1 MPSFGSG
8 LVAILEAPVV
18 KTILFL
24 LALIAAPSAFAQ
36 RVAEPDVIPGQKE
49 IRAFEKTKIS
59 LAQAIK
65 IAAQKHKDARVVD
78 VSFDGQ
84 SDQLAYKVKTYQGNE
99 IWEGAI
105 DAWTGEML
113 GDGTTTPVSKLD
125 EEDKLELAGLLK
137 ASIDLA
143 KATALAEEKGLGK
156 AISAGL
162 EETNGQ
168 VVYEITVVK
177 DGSMT
182 KYTVDPKSGKIR

>member
-1 MPSFGSG
+1 M
-8 LVAILEAPVV
+8 
-18 KTILFL
+18 
-24 LALIAAPSAFAQ
+24 IAAPSAFAQ
-36 RVAEPDVIPGQKE
+36 RVAEPDVIPGQRE

-78 VSFDGQ
+78 VSFDAQ

-105 DAWTGEML
+105 DAWTGELL
-113 GDGTTTPVSKLD
+113 GDGTTTT
-125 EEDKLELAGLLK
+125 
-137 ASIDLA
+137 IDLA
-143 KATALAEEKGLGK
+143 KATALAEEKGSGK

-168 VVYEITVVK
+168 VVYEISVVK

>member
-1 MPSFGSG
+1 M
-8 LVAILEAPVV
+8 V
-18 KTILFL
+18 KTILL
-24 LALIAAPSAFAQ
+24 MLALIAAPSALAQ
-36 RVAEPDVIPGQKE
+36 RVAEPDVIPSQKE

-59 LAQAIK
+59 LAQAIN

-84 SDQLAYKVKTYQGNE
+84 SDQLAYKVKTYQDKE
-99 IWEGAI
+99 IWEGAL

-125 EEDKLELAGLLK
+125 DEDKLELAGLLK

-143 KATALAEEKGLGK
+143 KATAIAEEKALGK

-162 EETNGQ
+162 EETNGE

>member
-1 MPSFGSG
+1 M
-8 LVAILEAPVV
+8 V
-18 KTILFL
+18 KTILLL
-24 LALIAAPSAFAQ
+24 LALIAAPSVFAQ
-36 RVAEPDVIPGQKE
+36 RAAEPDVIPGQKE

-59 LAQAIK
+59 LVRAIN

-125 EEDKLELAGLLK
+125 DEDKSELAGLLK

>member
-1 MPSFGSG
+1 M
-8 LVAILEAPVV
+8 V
-18 KTILFL
+18 KTILL
-24 LALIAAPSAFAQ
+24 MLALIAGPSAFAQ

-59 LAQAIK
+59 LARAIS

-84 SDQLAYKVKTYQGNE
+84 SDQLAYKVRTYQGNE

-105 DAWTGEML
+105 DAWTGEIL

-125 EEDKLELAGLLK
+125 DEDKLELAGLLK

>member
-1 MPSFGSG
+1 M
-8 LVAILEAPVV
+8 IRVV
-18 KTILFL
+18 TLLL
-24 LALIAAPSAFAQ
+24 LALVAAPLAFAQ
-36 RVAEPDVIPGQKE
+36 RTAEPDVILGQKE

-59 LAQAIK
+59 LAQAIM

-78 VSFDGQ
+78 VSFDSQ

-105 DAWTGEML
+105 DAWTGEIL

-143 KATALAEEKGLGK
+143 KATALAKEKGSGR
-156 AISAGL
+156 AISAEL
-162 EETNGQ
+162 EETGGQ
-168 VVYEITVVK
+168 VIYEIIVVK

-182 KYTVDPKSGKIR
+182 KYTVDPKSGKVR

>member
-1 MPSFGSG
+1 M
-8 LVAILEAPVV
+8 V

-24 LALIAAPSAFAQ
+24 LALIAAPPAFAQ
-36 RVAEPDVIPGQKE
+36 RAAEPDVIPGQKE
-49 IRAFEKTKIS
+49 IMAFEKAKIS

-78 VSFDGQ
+78 VSFDSQ

-125 EEDKLELAGLLK
+125 EEDKLELAGLLR

-143 KATALAEEKGLGK
+143 KATALAEEKGSGK
-156 AISAGL
+156 AISAEL

-177 DGSMT
+177 DGSLT
-182 KYTVDPKSGKIR
+182 KYTVDPKSGKKR

>member
-1 MPSFGSG
+1 M
-8 LVAILEAPVV
+8 V
-18 KTILFL
+18 KTILL
-24 LALIAAPSAFAQ
+24 MLALIAAPSAFAQ
-36 RVAEPDVIPGQKE
+36 RVAEPDVIPSQKE
-49 IRAFEKTKIS
+49 IRAFEKTQIS

-125 EEDKLELAGLLK
+125 DEDKLELAGLLK

-156 AISAGL
+156 AISAEL

>member
-1 MPSFGSG
+1 M
-8 LVAILEAPVV
+8 V
-18 KTILFL
+18 KTILLL

-36 RVAEPDVIPGQKE
+36 RAAEPDVIPGPKE

-125 EEDKLELAGLLK
+125 DEDKSELAGLLK

-143 KATALAEEKGLGK
+143 KATALAEEKGLGR

-177 DGSMT
+177 DGSLT